1 MDPHSIPQIKPHADI
16 CMICRYL
23 QKCELLLRIAIAA
36 VTSKARHTVWWDTCH
51 LLRIKIRYGALNVL
65 AEQFAIIAPCGKYP
79 MTTVHARQREQ
90 FKGHGPQIIASSR
103 MCGDARSAT
112 NDEIVPG
119 LVSRYFVGATCHSVS
134 ATEKL
139 TRSPMRVKHAAACCY
154 VLTHQWPSRYNTK
167 S

>member
-1 MDPHSIPQIKPHADI
+1 MSTSQHPFWLSMQIGLGQKSSRKKEWNAPRPRPRHTYLDPHSIPQIKPHADI

-51 LLRIKIRYGALNVL
+51 LLHIKIRYGALNVL

-90 FKGHGPQIIASSR
+90 FRGHGPQWENKS
-103 MCGDARSAT
+103 CAT
-112 NDEIVPG
+112 
-119 LVSRYFVGATCHSVS
+119 
-134 ATEKL
+134 
-139 TRSPMRVKHAAACCY
+139 
-154 VLTHQWPSRYNTK
+154 
-167 S
+167 